1 MWGAVATGAAKTLP
15 WLLGAGG
22 AAGGVSSILDM
33 PKKARRDMIQQGP
46 DSVTGEYSVPFYLK
60 PFVDEENTEGLDRD
74 RASYLSDNDSR
85 ITQRTSR
92 GVRAINP
99 GETVSTYLAS
109 TQKDFDKIQRDGKI
123 KDTVELAGV
132 TYNLPQNVDSREQ
145 TRRQTDFNNSQVVW
159 QNQESARQFDNN
171 LASMR
176 QQKADA
182 LELERDRLG
191 LGRLEIQMN
200 QDRYM
205 YEAETRRQDARE
217 KRTSNLVQ
225 ALAGLGA
232 AFAI

>member
-1 MWGAVATGAAKTLP
+1 MWGAVGTGALKPFP
-15 WLLGAGG
+15 WLLGGAG
-22 AAGGVSSILDM
+22 AVGGVASVLDM
-33 PKKARRDMIQQGP
+33 PKKARRDLIQQGP

-60 PFVDEENTEGLDRD
+60 PFVDEENTEGLNRD
-74 RASYLSDNDSR
+74 RAEYLSNNDSR
-85 ITQRTSR
+85 ITERTSR
-92 GVRAINP
+92 GVRGIKP
-99 GETVSTYLAS
+99 GESVSTYLAS
-109 TQKDFDKIQRDGKI
+109 TQKDFDKIEKDGRI
-123 KDTVELAGV
+123 QDTIDLAKV
-132 TYNLPQNVDSREQ
+132 TYNLPQNVEQ
-145 TRRQTDFNNSQVVW
+145 RRLAQQQQDFNNATITW

-171 LASMR
+171 LAMMR

-217 KRTSNLVQ
+217 RRTSNLVQ